1 MIKKLLLT
9 ILFTLVLNVSSYS
22 QDRFLVFNKCYKKT
36 YDTYGKLIE
45 REDFY
50 KKRTINQK
58 LFEDLTDIVL
68 RVDLQTNDVR
78 IQQKSLNDFNPAIF
92 FGNLMSINK
101 NSLLAVSK
109 GHKNRKIVYDF
120 KQNTLIFV
128 KNDIQDSKDNWWYCE
143 PYSGSNNQNNSTL
156 KSILK
161 MLN

>member
-1 MIKKLLLT
+1 MKKL
-9 ILFTLVLNVSSYS
+9 ILSFLFFLILNVSSYS

-36 YDTYGKLIE
+36 YDTYGKLIS

-50 KKRTINQK
+50 KKRTLNQK

-68 RVDLQTNDVR
+68 RVDLQANDVR
-78 IQQKSLNDFNPAIF
+78 IMQKSHNDLNPGIF
-92 FGNLMSINK
+92 FGNLTSINK
-101 NSLLAVSK
+101 YSLIAKSK

-120 KQNTLIFV
+120 KQNTIAFV
-128 KNDIQDSKDNWWYCE
+128 KNDIQDAKENWWYCE
-143 PYSGSNNQNNSTL
+143 PYSGSNNENNSTL